1 MIPRKE
7 MYFDNRFDLEKEIEK
22 IKQKIKEA
30 QEPRLIVD
38 GNGEIKEI

>member
-7 MYFDNRFDLEKEIEK
+7 MYFDNRFDWEKAIEE

-30 QEPRLIVD
+30 EER
-38 GNGEIKEI
+38 